1 MSCIRICILA
11 KELLAISYCPLVIPM
26 TLAILSV
33 FSEEETF
40 YVPNTL
46 LLLFFRLYIHFYA
59 IQSIRNILL

>member
-46 LLLFFRLYIHFYA
+46 LLLFFRLYIHF
-59 IQSIRNILL
+59 